1 MSFGIKTT
9 FKKYFNP
16 VQLQRQETLQKAREL
31 AEETKTE
38 QEVKDLIKS
47 QSDKYEKQRKI
58 SGNRMSV
65 NQFNPKSTAMSD
77 FY

>member
-9 FKKYFNP
+9 FKKFFNP

-38 QEVKDLIKS
+38 EEVKELKKK
-47 QSDKYEKQRKI
+47 QFEKYERQRKI
-58 SGNRMSV
+58 SGNRVSV
-65 NQFNPKSTAMSD
+65 NQNNFKSTAMSD